1 MGPMVISLLLGGTA
15 LLLYL
20 GAEAFSIA
28 NLRKEKAV
36 FGLVAKALLTL
47 GFAVH
52 FAALEF
58 GGRLTHTVP
67 YRDLSASMSLFAWM
81 VAGSYGIMRLRHR
94 EASTGPFLLPVAI
107 LFLGVSLLTHP
118 AQAPA
123 ADPKLSGALF
133 AFHVTLAILGYAAFT
148 LSFVLAQ
155 LYLIQV
161 RQLHTRKLGLLFSRL
176 PALDVLSRMHH
187 TSIGI
192 GVVAMTVA
200 STLGLIWAKQNWGT
214 YWDPKVAFTFLLI
227 AIYVLCLLAGRFL
240 RWSGKRVALLSIG
253 GYMLMLFSFTIVN
266 LFITQEH
273 VFH

>member
-1 MGPMVISLLLGGTA
+1 MATSILLGATA

-28 NLRKEKAV
+28 HLRQEKAWL
-36 FGLVAKALLTL
+36 GILARSLLTL
-47 GFAVH
+47 GFLVH
-52 FAALEF
+52 FGALEI
-58 GGRLTHTVP
+58 GGRITHTVP
-67 YRDLSASMSLFAWM
+67 YRELSTSMSLFAWM
-81 VAGSYGIMRLRHR
+81 VAGSYGILRLRHR
-94 EASTGPFLLPVAI
+94 EGSTGPFLLPVAI
-107 LFLGVSLLTHP
+107 LFLAISLVTHP

-123 ADPKLSGALF
+123 PDPKLSGALF

-155 LYLIQV
+155 LYLIQIHQIH
-161 RQLHTRKLGLLFSRL
+161 RRKLGVLFSRL

-200 STLGLIWAKQNWGT
+200 STLGLLWAKQNWGT
-214 YWDPKVAFTFLLI
+214 YWDPKVAVTFLLI
-227 AIYVLCLLAGRFL
+227 AVYVFCLLAGRL
-240 RWSGKRVALLSIG
+240 LDWSGKRIALLSIA
-253 GYMLMLFSFTIVN
+253 GYFLLLFSYTIVN

-273 VFH
+273 VFR

>member
-1 MGPMVISLLLGGTA
+1 MVISLLLGGTA

-36 FGLVAKALLTL
+36 FGLVAKVLLTL
-47 GFAVH
+47 GFVVH
-52 FAALEF
+52 FSALEF

-81 VAGSYGIMRLRHR
+81 VAGSYGILRLRHR
-94 EASTGPFLLPVAI
+94 EGSAGPFLIPVAI
-107 LFLGVSLLTHP
+107 LFLAASLATHP

-123 ADPKLSGALF
+123 PDPKLSGALF

-155 LYLIQV
+155 LYLIQI
-161 RQLHTRKLGLLFSRL
+161 RQIHQRKLGLLFSRL
-176 PALDVLSRMHH
+176 PALDVLSRMHQ

-200 STLGLIWAKQNWGT
+200 STLGLVWAKQNWGT

-227 AIYVLCLLAGRFL
+227 GVYVVCLLAGRLL
-240 RWSGKRVALLSIG
+240 RWSGKHVAWLSLA
-253 GYMLMLFSFTIVN
+253 GYVLMLFSYTIVN

>member
-1 MGPMVISLLLGGTA
+1 MATSILLGATA

-28 NLRKEKAV
+28 HLRQEKAWL
-36 FGLVAKALLTL
+36 GILARSLLTL
-47 GFAVH
+47 GFLVH
-52 FAALEF
+52 FGALEI
-58 GGRLTHTVP
+58 GGRITHSVP
-67 YRDLSASMSLFAWM
+67 YRELSTSMSLFAWM
-81 VAGSYGIMRLRHR
+81 VAGSYGILRLRHR
-94 EASTGPFLLPVAI
+94 EGSTGPFLLPVAI
-107 LFLGVSLLTHP
+107 LFLAISLATHP

-123 ADPKLSGALF
+123 PDPKLSGALF

-155 LYLIQV
+155 LYLIQIHQIH
-161 RQLHTRKLGLLFSRL
+161 RRKLGVLFSRL

-200 STLGLIWAKQNWGT
+200 STLGLLWAKQNWGT
-214 YWDPKVAFTFLLI
+214 YWDPKVAVTFLLI
-227 AIYVLCLLAGRFL
+227 AVYVFCLLAGRL
-240 RWSGKRVALLSIG
+240 LGWSGKRIAWLSIA
-253 GYMLMLFSFTIVN
+253 GYFLLLFSYTIVN

-273 VFH
+273 VFR